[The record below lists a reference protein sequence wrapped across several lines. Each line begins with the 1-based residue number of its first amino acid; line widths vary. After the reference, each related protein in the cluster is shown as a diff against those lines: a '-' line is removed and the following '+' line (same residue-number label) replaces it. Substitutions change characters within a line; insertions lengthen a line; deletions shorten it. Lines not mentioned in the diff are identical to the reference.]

1 MIALEVFIEIK
12 GLGKGINSPHMWPK
26 HGAICHGNPRL
37 LVPPNSG
44 PSQIAYFR
52 ISGFLILNHQ
62 LPSTPIHEV

>member
-37 LVPPNSG
+37 LVPPNSVPYNIVASG
-44 PSQIAYFR
+44 YFR
-52 ISGFLILNHQ
+52 ILGFLIFNHHQ
-62 LPSTPIHEV
+62 LPF